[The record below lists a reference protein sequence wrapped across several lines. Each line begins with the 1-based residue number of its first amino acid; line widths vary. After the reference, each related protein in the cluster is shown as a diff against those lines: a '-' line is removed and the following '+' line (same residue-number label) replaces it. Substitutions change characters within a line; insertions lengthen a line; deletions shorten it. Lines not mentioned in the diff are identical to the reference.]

1 MMINGRTD
9 GPREREK
16 KWKRNLL
23 WGCNTKQDEPF
34 IMIILVLLLLIND
47 VLSLKKGYPKA
58 DLTFRASIQQNQT
71 STYTLHT
78 HGAHSLIEFRKK
90 KKKTNGNVM
99 MMVTAAAVYSNGQLL
114 STLLMNRNRVF
125 LSLSLYVLFMYL
137 LFFSYNALLFQLIH
151 FFFLNARARSF
162 VGTGRLVRSFNW
174 LFSF

>member
-1 MMINGRTD
+1 
-9 GPREREK
+9 
-16 KWKRNLL
+16 
-23 WGCNTKQDEPF
+23 
-34 IMIILVLLLLIND
+34 MIILVLLLIND

-58 DLTFRASIQQNQT
+58 NLTFRTSIQQSQT

-90 KKKTNGNVM
+90 KKTSGNVM

-125 LSLSLYVLFMYL
+125 LSLSLSLCAFHVLI
-137 LFFSYNALLFQLIH
+137 FSPIKPFSFQLIH

-162 VGTGRLVRSFNW
+162 VLVDSYVVLIGCF
-174 LFSF
+174 LFKQWPHEDNLIVGSCNL